1 MSVLKFFKKTNKI
14 AQIESKEVEG
24 AEVWMVHWTSIYGH
38 YGCCYERR
46 SAKAFLSEDDANDFK
61 KSLEEAQNILQNT
74 NNIDIKIIKQ
84 E

>member
-1 MSVLKFFKKTNKI
+1 MSVLKFFKKINKI
-14 AQIESKEVEG
+14 AQITTKEVDG
-24 AEVWMVHWTSIYGH
+24 AEVWMVHWTSRYGDY
-38 YGCCYERR
+38 YGDVRR
-46 SAKAFLSEDDANDFK
+46 TAKAFLTEDDAINFK